1 MSGLVSHDLER
12 GFITLNI
19 ALITFGLWCF
29 IWPVRGQW
37 SSAIPLVWFWIVVEV
52 VNGIGHP
59 LWSLTQL
66 GYTPG
71 VATAPILLFL
81 ALYMAWQLASGRAF
95 SPQPPN
101 NRWSGP

>member
-1 MSGLVSHDLER
+1 SGLVSPDRAR
-12 GFITLNI
+12 GFIVLNV

-37 SSAIPLVWFWIVVEV
+37 SSANRLVWFWIIIEV

-59 LWSLTQL
+59 LWTVTRL

-71 VATAPILLFL
+71 VATAPVLLFL
-81 ALYMAWQLASGRAF
+81 ALYLAWQVAGGRA
-95 SPQPPN
+95 SRPQQSN
-101 NRWSGP
+101 NR